1 MKAVRCVSAQGGCPG
16 QALRCLWRAVGSRR
30 PGRGPFPPCSLAL
43 LGVSYCPLP
52 LAVVAPLSHCRELL
66 MGPEVWSHGGRTPSQ
81 WLHAL
86 QRVAGAP
93 PGPSCSVPTP
103 SRTARGPDGICC
115 PHPGLPAHATTSEK
129 GLVGPAGPWLLSP
142 AAAWGLTGAAGLA
155 SLGCW
160 QGTRLRSP
168 HTAQHPSRAA

>member
-1 MKAVRCVSAQGGCPG
+1 MRCVSAQGGCPG
-16 QALRCLWRAVGSRR
+16 QVLCCLWHAVGSRR
-30 PGRGPFPPCSLAL
+30 PGRVSLPPCSLAL
-43 LGVSYCPLP
+43 LGVSCCPLP
-52 LAVVAPLSHCRELL
+52 LAVVAPLSHCWGLL
-66 MGPEVWSHGGRTPSQ
+66 VGPEVWSLGGRTSSQ

-103 SRTARGPDGICC
+103 GRTAQGLDGICC

-129 GLVGPAGPWLLSP
+129 GPVGPAGPWLLSP

-155 SLGCW
+155 RLGCC
-160 QGTRLRSP
+160 QGTGPRSP
-168 HTAQHPSRAA
+168 HIAQHPSRAA